1 MGVNQLRKVQRLFN
15 FVALPVNCREQM
27 STCIIITSFEEW
39 TAYAGHLKR
48 SNSLLILMLSLFIYF
63 CRCTCS
69 VRSFRCL
76 YCLFF
81 SLFLHGNTLGGV
93 DFFYALNLRRRCI
106 IFVCTLVV

>member
-81 SLFLHGNTLGGV
+81 FLF
-93 DFFYALNLRRRCI
+93 FFMEILWVGLTS
-106 IFVCTLVV
+106 FMH